1 MSKAKNDPDYIRWL
15 LTMNDK
21 AVERAIVAIYQRQTA
36 DEQSAGD
43 TKHSNGIGFNGAD
56 ARLGSY
62 YARWILSGRN
72 LTGNHL
78 VKARNMS
85 HKYVRQ
91 LVEIATARLAQ
102 AQADE
107 RAEREAIQAE

>member
-1 MSKAKNDPDYIRWL
+1 MEKNSPDYIKWL
-15 LTMNDK
+15 LTMNDR
-21 AVERAIVAIYQRQTA
+21 AVERAIVAIYRRQTA

-62 YARWILSGRN
+62 YARWILSGRS

-78 VKARNMS
+78 VKARTMS

-91 LVEIATARLAQ
+91 LVQIATENMARKAPQPQLA
-102 AQADE
+102 E
-107 RAEREAIQAE
+107 